1 MVRKGNLLYNGDFET
16 GTLENWEHGA
26 YGLPAQCIFGVSIVD
41 KYRGNYSGEFQA
53 FENYAESYVAYD
65 RVCSFEEYEAFL
77 YIIYAKKSYGLYAR
91 PVLYGL
97 DDKGNL
103 IKTIALS
110 WLTEN
115 DVWKRNLVLIRQF
128 GDITHFKVGYH
139 YKAVA
144 AGDYCFIDE
153 AKLLGYK
160 SIKSLILNDSVYKEN
175 VTSNTYYN
183 FSLGC
188 FGRCKIVSIIK
199 VEDVSGTDPTLD
211 VKLSACLLDDSTICI
226 DTSHGT
232 ITSAGTYVLE
242 TEFPEISWLHADYN
256 VGGTSPSFTFKHVI
270 RVYPLADAG
279 YSVGSGGTAL

>member
-1 MVRKGNLLYNGDFET
+1 MALKGNLLYNGDFET
-16 GTLENWEHGA
+16 GTTEGWEHGA
-26 YGLPAQCIFGVSIVD
+26 YGLSAQCNFGVSTVD
-41 KYRGNYSGEFQA
+41 KYRGSYSGEFQA
-53 FENYAESYVAYD
+53 FENFAESYVAYNK
-65 RVCSFEEYEAFL
+65 VCSFEEYEAFL
-77 YIIYAKKSYGLYAR
+77 YIIYAKKSYGLYAQ
-91 PVLYGL
+91 PILYGL

-103 IKTIALS
+103 INTIALS

-115 DVWKRNLVLIRQF
+115 NVWKRNLVLIRQL
-128 GDITHFKVGYH
+128 GDITHFKVGFH
-139 YKAVA
+139 YKAVNS
-144 AGDYCFIDE
+144 GDYCYIDE

-160 SIKSLILNDSVYKEN
+160 SIKSLILNDYVYKEN

-211 VKLSACLLDDSTICI
+211 VKLSACLLDDSMICMYS
-226 DTSHGT
+226 SHGT

-256 VGGTSPSFTFKHVI
+256 VGGSSPSFTFKHVVRI
-270 RVYPLADAG
+270 YPLADAG
-279 YSVGSGGTAL
+279 YSVGSGGSVM